1 MTRVPHVAFFCMEF
15 GLHESF
21 PIYSGGL
28 GILAGDFIKSAR
40 DLKRPVVA
48 VGLRWDRGYCTQ
60 RIRENGEPF
69 EEFPGYDHSFLND
82 TRVRVRVRVRG
93 KEVPCVVWVTERF
106 GHVPLYLI
114 EPLRG
119 EDRWIT
125 HRLYEAGSDVR
136 IAQEMLLG
144 IGGLRALNWLGIPIS
159 TYHFNEGHAV
169 FAGVEMIAERME
181 TGMPFEDA
189 WADARRHIVFTTHT
203 PVRAGNEEHSLRDLQ
218 RMGALLQL
226 SPAEMK
232 TIGGDPFSMTAAG
245 LRLARAANAVSQ
257 LHGRTARAM
266 WEHVQDAPP
275 IRAITNGVH
284 APTWQSERIRAAR
297 GEPGALWG
305 AHQAHREELTQ
316 AVERDTGVVL
326 DHHGLW
332 IGFARRAAPYKRG
345 DLILRDP
352 ARLTKLLRE
361 TRVHFVM
368 SGKSHPDDM
377 MGKALLARLAQAAH
391 TYPGRIVFLE
401 NYNMGLARLLTRGC
415 DVWLN
420 NPILPLEAC
429 GTSGM
434 KAALNGLPNLSVRDG
449 WWAEACEH
457 GVNGWAIGD
466 DSPSDDERDLDSLF
480 GVLEREVLPAWANR
494 QRWIQLMLA
503 SIHMAETR
511 FTSDRMVN
519 EYFEKAYAD
528 TPADAP
534 APSPA
539 RAPDAKQAAPV
550 R

>member
-1 MTRVPHVAFFCMEF
+1 
-15 GLHESF
+15 
-21 PIYSGGL
+21 
-28 GILAGDFIKSAR
+28 
-40 DLKRPVVA
+40 
-48 VGLRWDRGYCTQ
+48 
-60 RIRENGEPF
+60 
-69 EEFPGYDHSFLND
+69 
-82 TRVRVRVRVRG
+82 
-93 KEVPCVVWVTERF
+93 
-106 GHVPLYLI
+106 
-114 EPLRG
+114 
-119 EDRWIT
+119 
-125 HRLYEAGSDVR
+125 
-136 IAQEMLLG
+136 
-144 IGGLRALNWLGIPIS
+144 
-159 TYHFNEGHAV
+159 
-169 FAGVEMIAERME
+169 
-181 TGMPFEDA
+181 
-189 WADARRHIVFTTHT
+189 
-203 PVRAGNEEHSLRDLQ
+203 
-218 RMGALLQL
+218 
-226 SPAEMK
+226 
-232 TIGGDPFSMTAAG
+232 
-245 LRLARAANAVSQ
+245 
-257 LHGRTARAM
+257 
-266 WEHVQDAPP
+266 
-275 IRAITNGVH
+275 
-284 APTWQSERIRAAR
+284 
-297 GEPGALWG
+297 
-305 AHQAHREELTQ
+305 
-316 AVERDTGVVL
+316 VERDTGVVL

-352 ARLTKLLRE
+352 ARLTRLLRE

-466 DSPSDDERDLDSLF
+466 DSSSDDERDLDSLF
-480 GVLEREVLPAWANR
+480 GVLEHEVLPAWANR

-528 TPADAP
+528 TPAEAP
-534 APSPA
+534 APPPA
-539 RAPDAKQAAPV
+539 RAPDVKQAAPV